1 MRQVILDGNNLLF
14 AAAATT
20 GHLTNGTVFGFLNIV
35 RASMKRFNGT
45 DIQEY
50 MIAWDKPSWRK
61 EVFPEYKMNR
71 VNEEDLAKKQ
81 FLENMGKQKKILQQF
96 FFPHMPIQQLTAEH
110 YEADDIAAF
119 YSKICRPIP
128 DSAADLISLTGENP
142 NPENKELY
150 LVSNDKDWLQL
161 VHENCTVYRPKRD
174 VLITPSNF
182 EEITGLPTPQHF
194 TKYLCLTGDP
204 VDNIAGVYGVGEV
217 TVKKFVLN
225 QLSKGKK
232 FDDIMEFMNNGSFD
246 VNMNLINL
254 DFEEHAIHE
263 FELEIAP
270 HKYDFNE
277 FIKSCQFWKMASFIV
292 KQQEW
297 KDLMDSWSYKS

>member
-20 GHLTNGTVFGFLNIV
+20 GHLTNGTVFGFLNII
-35 RASMKRFNGT
+35 RASLKRFHVEGEK
-45 DIQEY
+45 EY
-50 MIAWDKPSWRK
+50 MIAWDRPSWRK
-61 EVFPEYKMNR
+61 EVYPEYKMNR
-71 VNEEDLAKKQ
+71 VDDTDLAKKK
-81 FLENMGKQKKILQQF
+81 FIEDMKKQKKILEQF
-96 FFPHMPIQQLTAEH
+96 FFPHMPILQVAAEN

-119 YSKICRPIP
+119 HSKICRPKTVEAKMAGILE
-128 DSAADLISLTGENP
+128 DNT
-142 NPENKELY
+142 ELY

-161 VHENCTVYRPKRD
+161 VHDNCTVYRPKRD
-174 VLITPSNF
+174 VLINSSNF

-217 TVKKFVLN
+217 TAKKFVLN
-225 QLSKGKK
+225 QLNKGKK
-232 FDDIMEFMNNGSFD
+232 FDDIMEFINNGSFD
-246 VNMNLINL
+246 INSHLINL
-254 DFEEHAIHE
+254 DFEEHAIHK

-270 HKYDFNE
+270 RKYDFDE